1 MNIDLNRDLTSL
13 NLALDALDEWIVVV
27 DDAAKIQFINLPYAQ
42 FLGIKREESYGCY
55 VVDVIENTR
64 MHFVIESGE
73 EELSKLQEIRG
84 RHMIA
89 NRYPIRQAGKVIG
102 AIGFVLYH
110 DTHEWRQ
117 MNTQIKALVSE
128 LDFYRRALDKE
139 QTGAHYHINDLIGR
153 SPLIKAVN
161 EKIKKVAGGDASVL
175 IRGESGTGKELY
187 AHALHLLS
195 ERSKAPFIKINC
207 AAIPENLLE
216 SELFGYAE
224 GAFTGA
230 KRGGKQGKFQL
241 ADKGTLFLDE
251 IGDMPLTMQAKLLRV
266 LQDREIEAV
275 GSNRL
280 VKIDV
285 RLVTATHQPLEKLV
299 EAGEFREDLYYRIN
313 VVSVDL
319 PPLRDRRED
328 IPAFAEHFL
337 NRLATRTGRRAPKL
351 TADALTR
358 MLEYTWPGN
367 VREME
372 NAIESAFYL
381 SQGYKIS
388 LQALPASL
396 TAGVVIADKDLV
408 EGTLKEQ
415 LAVAEKEIL
424 EQALIT
430 CKGNRQLA
438 AKMLGIGKTT
448 IYDKLSRYELTNESF
463 IGRG

>member
-1 MNIDLNRDLTSL
+1 MNMLLNRDLNSL
-13 NLALDALDEWIVVV
+13 NLALDALDEWVVVV
-27 DDAAKIQFINLPYAQ
+27 DHAANIQFINQPYAH
-42 FLGIKREESYGCY
+42 FLGLKREDAYGRY

-64 MHFVIESGE
+64 MHRVLESGE
-73 EELSKLQEIRG
+73 EELSRLQEIRG

-89 NRYPIRQAGKVIG
+89 NRYPIRQAGNIVG

-110 DTHEWRQ
+110 DTHQWQ
-117 MNTQIKALVSE
+117 QINTQIKALVSD
-128 LDFYRRALDKE
+128 LDYYRRALNKE
-139 QTGAHYHINDLIGR
+139 QTGAHYHLNDLIGR
-153 SPLIKAVN
+153 SPAIQNVN

-195 ERSKAPFIKINC
+195 ERSKGPFIKINC
-207 AAIPENLLE
+207 AAIPEHLLE

-251 IGDMPLTMQAKLLRV
+251 IGDMPLSMQAKLLRV
-266 LQDREIEAV
+266 LQDREVEAV

-285 RLVTATHQPLEKLV
+285 RLVTATHQPLEKRV
-299 EAGEFREDLYYRIN
+299 ESNAFREDLYYRIN
-313 VVSVDL
+313 VVSVAL

-328 IPAFAEHFL
+328 IPALAEHFL
-337 NRLATRTGRRAPKL
+337 TRLANRTGRRAPKL
-351 TADALTR
+351 TVDALTR
-358 MLEYTWPGN
+358 MLEYAWPGN

-388 LQALPASL
+388 LQALPAAL
-396 TAGVVIADKDLV
+396 TEGIEITDTRFDQ
-408 EGTLKEQ
+408 GTLKQ
-415 LAVAEKEIL
+415 RLALAEKEIL
-424 EQALIT
+424 EQMLVA
-430 CKGNRQLA
+430 CKGNRQQA
-438 AKMLGIGKTT
+438 AKLLGIGKTT
-448 IYDKLSRYELTNESF
+448 IYDKLVRYQLASESF
-463 IGRG
+463 TN

>member
-1 MNIDLNRDLTSL
+1 MNVHLSREISFLGI
-13 NLALDALDEWIVVV
+13 ALDALNEWVVVV
-27 DDAAKIQFINLPYAQ
+27 DELAKILFINRPYAH
-42 FLGIKREESYGCY
+42 FLGIKREECYGCN
-55 VVDVIENTR
+55 VVDIIENTR
-64 MHFVIESGE
+64 MHFVIENGQ
-73 EELSKLQEIRG
+73 EELSKLQEVRG

-89 NRYPIRQAGKVIG
+89 NRYPIYQAGKVIG

-110 DTHEWRQ
+110 DTHAWRQ

-139 QTGAHYHINDLIGR
+139 QTGAYYHINDLIGR

-195 ERSKAPFIKINC
+195 ERSKAPFVKINC

-216 SELFGYAE
+216 SELFGYAD

-230 KRGGKQGKFQL
+230 KKGGKQGKFQL

-251 IGDMPLTMQAKLLRV
+251 VGDMPLTMQAKLLRV

-299 EAGEFREDLYYRIN
+299 EAGEFREDLYYRIH

-328 IPAFAEHFL
+328 IPALAEHFL
-337 NRLATRTGRRAPKL
+337 SRLANRTGRRAPKL

-358 MLEYTWPGN
+358 MLEYAWPGN

-381 SQGYKIS
+381 SQGSKIS
-388 LQALPASL
+388 LQALPSAL
-396 TAGVVIADKDLV
+396 TTGVEVVEFTAE
-408 EGTLKEQ
+408 EGTLKER
-415 LAVAEKEIL
+415 LALAEKEIL
-424 EQALIT
+424 EQTLIT
-430 CKGNRQLA
+430 CKGNRQQA

-448 IYDKLSRYELTNESF
+448 IYDKLSRYQLAVNY
-463 IGRG
+463 

>member
-1 MNIDLNRDLTSL
+1 MDVQLSKGLASL
-13 NLALDALDEWIVVV
+13 NLALDALGEWVIVV
-27 DDAAKIQFINLPYAQ
+27 DAFGRIKFINRPYAE
-42 FLGIKREESYGCY
+42 FLGVKPEDIYDCY

-64 MHFVIESGE
+64 MHLVIASGQ
-73 EELSKLQEIRG
+73 EELSKLQEIQG
-84 RHMIA
+84 RHIIA
-89 NRYPIRQAGKVIG
+89 NRYPIRLAGKVIG

-117 MNTQIKALVSE
+117 INTQIKALVSE

-139 QTGAHYHINDLIGR
+139 QSGARYHLSDLIGR
-153 SPLIKAVN
+153 SLLIKAVN
-161 EKIKKVAGGDASVL
+161 NKIQKVAGGDASVL

-241 ADKGTLFLDE
+241 ADQGTLFLDE
-251 IGDMPLTMQAKLLRV
+251 IGDMPLAMQAKLLRV

-285 RLVTATHQPLEKLV
+285 RLVTATHQPLEKLI
-299 EAGEFREDLYYRIN
+299 AQGKFREDLYYRIN
-313 VVSVDL
+313 VVSVEL

-328 IPAFAEHFL
+328 IPALAEHFL
-337 NRLATRTGRRAPKL
+337 TKLANRTGRRAPKL
-351 TADALTR
+351 TASALTR
-358 MLEYTWPGN
+358 MLEYAWPGN
-367 VREME
+367 VRELE

-381 SQGYKIS
+381 SQGYKITLQS
-388 LQALPASL
+388 LPKAL
-396 TAGVVIADKDLV
+396 TAGVEVTELKT
-408 EGTLKEQ
+408 EQGSLKER
-415 LAVAEKEIL
+415 LALAEKEIL
-424 EQALIT
+424 LEALAA
-430 CKGNRQLA
+430 CDGNRQQA
-438 AKMLGIGKTT
+438 ANMLGIGKTT
-448 IYDKLSRYELTNESF
+448 IYDKLSRYQLSSDALSD
-463 IGRG
+463 

>member
-1 MNIDLNRDLTSL
+1 MHIHLSRDLASL
-13 NLALDALDEWIVVV
+13 NLALDALDEWVVVV
-27 DDAAKIQFINLPYAQ
+27 DEAARIQFINKPYAQ
-42 FLGIKREESYGCY
+42 FLELKRDEAYGCY

-64 MHFVIESGE
+64 MHLVIESGQ
-73 EELSKLQEIRG
+73 EELSKLQEVRG

-117 MNTQIKALVSE
+117 MNTQIRALVSE

-153 SPLIKAVN
+153 SPLIQNVN
-161 EKIKKVAGGDASVL
+161 DKIKKVAGGDASVL

-241 ADKGTLFLDE
+241 ADTGTLFLDE
-251 IGDMPLTMQAKLLRV
+251 VGDMPLSMQAKLLRV

-285 RLVTATHQPLEKLV
+285 RLVTATHQPLEKMV
-299 EAGEFREDLYYRIN
+299 ESGQFREDLYYRIN
-313 VVSVDL
+313 VVSVEL

-328 IPAFAEHFL
+328 IPALAEHFL
-337 NRLATRTGRRAPKL
+337 TRLANRTGRRASKL
-351 TADALTR
+351 TAGALTR
-358 MLEYTWPGN
+358 MLEYSWPGN

-372 NAIESAFYL
+372 NALESAFYL
-381 SQGYKIS
+381 SQGSKIS
-388 LQALPASL
+388 LQALPTSL
-396 TAGVVIADKDLV
+396 TVGVEVSEYAVDQ
-408 EGTLKEQ
+408 GTLKER
-415 LAVAEKEIL
+415 LALAEKEIL
-424 EQALIT
+424 LEVLAA
-430 CKGNRQLA
+430 CDGNRQLA
-438 AKMLGIGKTT
+438 AKRLGIGKTT
-448 IYDKLSRYELTNESF
+448 IYDKLSRYQLSGDTFNE
-463 IGRG
+463 

>member
-1 MNIDLNRDLTSL
+1 MDVRLISNLDSL
-13 NLALDALDEWIVVV
+13 NLALDALDEWVVVV
-27 DDAAKIQFINLPYAQ
+27 DEVAKVLFINQPYAQ
-42 FLGIKREESYGCY
+42 FLGVKREEAYGQP

-64 MHFVIESGE
+64 MHLVVESGE
-73 EELSKLQEIRG
+73 EELSKLQELRG

-110 DTHEWRQ
+110 DTHEWQQ
-117 MNTQIKALVSE
+117 MNTQIRALVSE
-128 LDFYRRALDKE
+128 LDYYRRALDKE

-153 SPLIKAVN
+153 SPLIQSVN
-161 EKIKKVAGGDASVL
+161 DKIKKVAGGDASVL

-299 EAGEFREDLYYRIN
+299 ELGEFREDLYYRIN
-313 VVSVDL
+313 VVSVEL

-328 IPAFAEHFL
+328 IPALAEHFL
-337 NRLATRTGRRAPKL
+337 TRLANRTGRRAPKL
-351 TADALTR
+351 TAGALTR
-358 MLEYTWPGN
+358 MLEYAWPGN
-367 VREME
+367 VREIE
-372 NAIESAFYL
+372 NAVESAFYL
-381 SQGYKIS
+381 SQGHKIS
-388 LQALPASL
+388 LQSLPATL
-396 TAGVVIADKDLV
+396 TAGVEVAEIRA
-408 EGTLKEQ
+408 EQGTLKER
-415 LAVAEKEIL
+415 LAVAEKDIL
-424 EQALIT
+424 LEALAA
-430 CKGNRQLA
+430 CKGNRLEA
-438 AKMLGIGKTT
+438 AKILGIGKTT
-448 IYDKLSRYELTNESF
+448 IYDKLARYQLAGDNF
-463 IGRG
+463 GD

>member
-1 MNIDLNRDLTSL
+1 MDVQLSKGLASL
-13 NLALDALDEWIVVV
+13 NLALDALGEWVIVV
-27 DDAAKIQFINLPYAQ
+27 DAASRIKFINRPYAE
-42 FLGIKREESYGCY
+42 FLGVKSEDIYDCN

-64 MHFVIESGE
+64 MHLVIASGQ
-73 EELSKLQEIRG
+73 EELSKLQEIQG
-84 RHMIA
+84 RHIIA
-89 NRYPIRQAGKVIG
+89 NRYPIRLAGKVIG

-117 MNTQIKALVSE
+117 INTQIKALVSE

-139 QTGAHYHINDLIGR
+139 QSGARYHLSDLIGR
-153 SPLIKAVN
+153 SLLIKAVN
-161 EKIKKVAGGDASVL
+161 NKIQKVAGGDASVL

-241 ADKGTLFLDE
+241 ADQGTLFLDE
-251 IGDMPLTMQAKLLRV
+251 IGDMPLAMQAKLLRV

-285 RLVTATHQPLEKLV
+285 RLVTATHQPLEKLI
-299 EAGEFREDLYYRIN
+299 AQGKFREDLYYRIN
-313 VVSVDL
+313 VVSVEL

-328 IPAFAEHFL
+328 IPALAEHFL
-337 NRLATRTGRRAPKL
+337 TKLANRTGRRAPKL
-351 TADALTR
+351 TASALTR
-358 MLEYTWPGN
+358 MLEYAWPGN
-367 VREME
+367 VRELE

-381 SQGYKIS
+381 SQGNKIS
-388 LQALPASL
+388 LQSLPNALTSGIESAEL
-396 TAGVVIADKDLV
+396 HT
-408 EGTLKEQ
+408 EYGTLKQ
-415 LAVAEKEIL
+415 RLALAEKEIL
-424 EQALIT
+424 LEALAA
-430 CKGNRQLA
+430 CDGNRQQA
-438 AKMLGIGKTT
+438 ATMLGIGKTT
-448 IYDKLSRYELTNESF
+448 IYDKLSRYQLNNGVLSD
-463 IGRG
+463 

>member
-1 MNIDLNRDLTSL
+1 MSIHLGRDLASL
-13 NLALDALDEWIVVV
+13 NLALDALDEWVVVV
-27 DDAAKIQFINLPYAQ
+27 DESAKILFINQPYAQ
-42 FLGIKREESYGCY
+42 FLGVKRETSYGCY

-64 MHFVIESGE
+64 MHLVVESGQ

-195 ERSKAPFIKINC
+195 ERSKASFIKINC

-328 IPAFAEHFL
+328 IPALAEHFL
-337 NRLATRTGRRAPKL
+337 NRLAVRTGRRAPKL

-358 MLEYTWPGN
+358 MLEYAWPGN

-388 LQALPASL
+388 LQALPSSL
-396 TAGVVIADKDLV
+396 TAGSSVIDKSLV
-408 EGTLKEQ
+408 AGTLKEQ
-415 LAVAEKEIL
+415 LAMAEKEIL

-463 IGRG
+463 IE

>member
-1 MNIDLNRDLTSL
+1 MCSI
-13 NLALDALDEWIVVV
+13 
-27 DDAAKIQFINLPYAQ
+27 
-42 FLGIKREESYGCY
+42 
-55 VVDVIENTR
+55 
-64 MHFVIESGE
+64 
-73 EELSKLQEIRG
+73 
-84 RHMIA
+84 
-89 NRYPIRQAGKVIG
+89 
-102 AIGFVLYH
+102 
-110 DTHEWRQ
+110 
-117 MNTQIKALVSE
+117 
-128 LDFYRRALDKE
+128 
-139 QTGAHYHINDLIGR
+139 
-153 SPLIKAVN
+153 
-161 EKIKKVAGGDASVL
+161 
-175 IRGESGTGKELY
+175 
-187 AHALHLLS
+187 
-195 ERSKAPFIKINC
+195 
-207 AAIPENLLE
+207 
-216 SELFGYAE
+216 
-224 GAFTGA
+224 FTGA

-299 EAGEFREDLYYRIN
+299 ETGQFREDLYYRIN

-328 IPAFAEHFL
+328 IPALAEHFL
-337 NRLATRTGRRAPKL
+337 NRLAARTGRRAPKL
-351 TADALTR
+351 TADALTC
-358 MLEYTWPGN
+358 MLEYSWPGN

-396 TAGVVIADKDLV
+396 TAGVITADKGSV

-424 EQALIT
+424 ERALIA
-430 CKGNRQLA
+430 CKGNKILA
-438 AKMLGIGKTT
+438 AKILGIGKTT
-448 IYDKLSRYELTNESF
+448 IYDKLSRYQVTNGSF
-463 IGRG
+463 AE

>member
-1 MNIDLNRDLTSL
+1 MMDMQLNRDLDSL
-13 NLALDALDEWIVVV
+13 NLALDALDEWVVVV
-27 DDAAKIQFINLPYAQ
+27 DHVAKIQFINRPYAQ
-42 FLGIKREESYGCY
+42 FLGIKREEAYGFN

-64 MHFVIESGE
+64 MHSVLESGE
-73 EELSKLQEIRG
+73 KELSRLQEIRG

-89 NRYPIRQAGKVIG
+89 NRYPIRRAGKIIG
-102 AIGFVLYH
+102 AIGFVVYH
-110 DTHEWRQ
+110 DTHQWQ
-117 MNTQIKALVSE
+117 QINTQIKALVSD
-128 LDFYRRALDKE
+128 LDYYRRALDKE

-153 SPLIKAVN
+153 SPAIQNVN

-195 ERSKAPFIKINC
+195 ERSKGPFIKINC
-207 AAIPENLLE
+207 AAIPEHLLE

-241 ADKGTLFLDE
+241 ANKGTLFLDE
-251 IGDMPLTMQAKLLRV
+251 IGDMPLSMQAKLLRV

-299 EAGEFREDLYYRIN
+299 ESNEFREDLYYRIN
-313 VVSVDL
+313 VVSVAL

-328 IPAFAEHFL
+328 IPALAEHFL
-337 NRLATRTGRRAPKL
+337 TRLASRTGRRAPKL
-351 TADALTR
+351 TVDALTR
-358 MLEYTWPGN
+358 MLEYAWPGN

-388 LQALPASL
+388 LQALPAAL
-396 TAGVVIADKDLV
+396 TEGIDISDHHLEK
-408 EGTLKEQ
+408 GTLKER
-415 LAVAEKEIL
+415 LALAEKEIL
-424 EQALIT
+424 EQTLVA
-430 CKGNRQLA
+430 CKGNRQQA
-438 AKMLGIGKTT
+438 AKVLGIGKTT
-448 IYDKLSRYELTNESF
+448 IYDKLVRHQLTGESF
-463 IGRG
+463 ND

>member
-1 MNIDLNRDLTSL
+1 MDMQLSRDLSSL
-13 NLALDALDEWIVVV
+13 NLALDTINEWVVVV
-27 DDAAKIQFINLPYAQ
+27 DAASKITYINRPYAQ
-42 FLGIKREESYGCY
+42 FLGVKQEDMYGRY

-64 MHFVIESGE
+64 MHLVIASGQ
-73 EELSKLQEIRG
+73 EELSKLQEIQG

-102 AIGFVLYH
+102 AIGFVLYQ
-110 DTHEWRQ
+110 DTHEWQ
-117 MNTQIKALVSE
+117 KINTHIKALLSE

-139 QTGAHYHINDLIGR
+139 QSGAHYHINDLIGR
-153 SPLIKAVN
+153 SDLITAVN
-161 EKIKKVAGGDASVL
+161 DKIKKVAGGDVSVL

-266 LQDREIEAV
+266 LQDREVEAV

-285 RLVTATHQPLEKLV
+285 RLVTATHQPLEQLIESGK
-299 EAGEFREDLYYRIN
+299 FRKDLYYRIN
-313 VVSVDL
+313 VVSVEL

-328 IPAFAEHFL
+328 IPALAEHFL
-337 NRLATRTGRRAPKL
+337 TRLANRTGRRAPKL
-351 TADALTR
+351 TASALTR
-358 MLEYTWPGN
+358 MLEYPWPGN

-388 LQALPASL
+388 LQSLPKTL
-396 TAGVVIADKDLV
+396 TAGIEVATIDR
-408 EGTLKEQ
+408 EQGTLKER
-415 LAVAEKEIL
+415 LAIAEKEIL
-424 EQALIT
+424 LEVLAA
-430 CKGNRQLA
+430 CDGNRQHA

-448 IYDKLSRYELTNESF
+448 IYDKLSRYQLSSEAF
-463 IGRG
+463 ID

>member
-1 MNIDLNRDLTSL
+1 MKMNLSRDITSL
-13 NLALDALDEWIVVV
+13 TLALDALDVWIVVV
-27 DDAAKIQFINLPYAQ
+27 DEAAKILFINQPYAQ
-42 FLGIKREESYGCY
+42 FLGVKREEAYGCY

-64 MHFVIESGE
+64 MHLVVESGQ

-299 EAGEFREDLYYRIN
+299 AAGEFREDLYYRIN

-328 IPAFAEHFL
+328 IPALAEHFL
-337 NRLATRTGRRAPKL
+337 NRLAVRTGRRAPKL
-351 TADALTR
+351 TADALTC
-358 MLEYTWPGN
+358 MLEYNWPGN

-396 TAGVVIADKDLV
+396 TAGVMITDKDNV

-415 LAVAEKEIL
+415 LAAAEKEIL
-424 EQALIT
+424 ERALIA
-430 CKGNRQLA
+430 CKGNRKLA

-448 IYDKLSRYELTNESF
+448 IYDKLSRYQLTSDSFNE
-463 IGRG
+463 